1 MTPELEYISI
11 TNSGGLIT
19 PPAAQQE
26 MDLMLE
32 ESTGVK
38 GLSAGCRLYNTCG

>member
-1 MTPELEYISI
+1 MTHELEYISI
-11 TNSGGLIT
+11 TNWGELLT
-19 PPAAQQE
+19 PLAAQQE

-38 GLSAGCRLYNTCG
+38 GLSAGCGLYNTCG